1 MSVTNKIIARRSQLS
16 QSSRLVADW
25 VIENAAK
32 AAYMTS
38 QELAQE
44 AQVSQSTI
52 VKFTQKIG
60 FKGYSE
66 FKLALSEE
74 IGRKQAISATPLHS
88 GIFADDPLA
97 VIAQKLIK
105 AKTEA
110 MIQTT
115 NALSFDACNQAAQ
128 WLSDAR
134 TVQIVGI
141 GGSALTAK
149 DLGYKLLKL
158 GITALTEQD
167 SHVQIAVART
177 LTEKDVQIAISFS
190 GERKEI
196 LVAAE
201 AAKEQGAKVIALS
214 SPNISSAN
222 KSKLRRIADI
232 TFDTIA
238 DEVENRSSAIAS
250 RSAQNVITDLLFIY
264 LVQLRD
270 ESARQM
276 ISDISSDIRQ
286 IL

>member
-1 MSVTNKIIARRSQLS
+1 MSVSNKIIAKRSQLS
-16 QSSRLVADW
+16 QSGRLVADW
-25 VIENAAK
+25 IVENAAK

-38 QELAQE
+38 QEVAQE

-52 VKFTQKIG
+52 VKFTQRLG

-66 FKLALSEE
+66 FKLALSED
-74 IGRKQAISATPLHS
+74 IGRKQAIASTPLHS

-105 AKTEA
+105 AKTDA

-167 SHVQIAVART
+167 SHVQIAIART

-214 SPNISSAN
+214 SPN
-222 KSKLRRIADI
+222 KSKLRHIADI

>member
-1 MSVTNKIIARRSQLS
+1 MSVSNKIIAKRSQLS
-16 QSSRLVADW
+16 QSGRLVADW
-25 VIENAAK
+25 IVENAAK

-38 QELAQE
+38 QEVAQE

-52 VKFTQKIG
+52 VKFTQRLG

-66 FKLALSEE
+66 FKLALSED
-74 IGRKQAISATPLHS
+74 IGRKQAIASTPLHS

-105 AKTEA
+105 AKTDA

-115 NALSFDACNQAAQ
+115 NALSFEACNQAAQ

-177 LTEKDVQIAISFS
+177 LTDKDVQIAISFS

-214 SPNISSAN
+214 SPN
-222 KSKLRRIADI
+222 KSKLRHIADI

>member
-1 MSVTNKIIARRSQLS
+1 MSVSNKIIAKRSQLS
-16 QSSRLVADW
+16 QSGRLVADW
-25 VIENAAK
+25 IVENAAK

-52 VKFTQKIG
+52 VKFTQRLG

-66 FKLALSEE
+66 FKLALSED
-74 IGRKQAISATPLHS
+74 IGRKQAVASTPLHS

-105 AKTEA
+105 AKTDA

-177 LTEKDVQIAISFS
+177 LTDKDVQIAISFS

-214 SPNISSAN
+214 SPN
-222 KSKLRRIADI
+222 KSKLRHIADI

>member
-1 MSVTNKIIARRSQLS
+1 MSVSNKIIAKRSQLS
-16 QSSRLVADW
+16 QSGRLVADW
-25 VIENAAK
+25 IVENAAK

-38 QELAQE
+38 QEVAQE

-52 VKFTQKIG
+52 VKFTQRLG

-66 FKLALSEE
+66 FKLALSED
-74 IGRKQAISATPLHS
+74 IGRKQAIASTPLHS

-105 AKTEA
+105 AKTDA

-201 AAKEQGAKVIALS
+201 AAKEQGSKVIALS
-214 SPNISSAN
+214 SPN
-222 KSKLRRIADI
+222 KSKLRHIADI

>member
-1 MSVTNKIIARRSQLS
+1 MSVSNKIIAKRSQLS
-16 QSSRLVADW
+16 QSGRLVADW
-25 VIENAAK
+25 IVENAAK

-38 QELAQE
+38 QEVAQE

-52 VKFTQKIG
+52 VKFTQRLG

-66 FKLALSEE
+66 FKLALSED
-74 IGRKQAISATPLHS
+74 IGRKQAIASTPLHS

-105 AKTEA
+105 AKTDA

-214 SPNISSAN
+214 SPN
-222 KSKLRRIADI
+222 KSKLRHIADI

>member
-1 MSVTNKIIARRSQLS
+1 MSVSNKIIAKRSQLS
-16 QSSRLVADW
+16 QSGRQVADW
-25 VIENAAK
+25 IVENAAK

-52 VKFTQKIG
+52 VKFTQRLG

-66 FKLALSEE
+66 FKLALSED
-74 IGRKQAISATPLHS
+74 IGRKQAISSTPLHS

-105 AKTEA
+105 AKTDA
-110 MIQTT
+110 MFQTT
-115 NALSFDACNQAAQ
+115 NALSFDACNQAVQ

-158 GITALTEQD
+158 GITAITEQD

-201 AAKEQGAKVIALS
+201 AAKEQGATVIALS
-214 SPNISSAN
+214 SPN
-222 KSKLRRIADI
+222 KSRLRQIADI

-270 ESARQM
+270 DSAREL
-276 ISDISSDIRQ
+276 ISNISSDIRQ

>member
-1 MSVTNKIIARRSQLS
+1 MSVSNKIIAKRSQLS
-16 QSSRLVADW
+16 QSGRLVADW
-25 VIENAAK
+25 IVENAAK

-52 VKFTQKIG
+52 VKFTQRLG

-66 FKLALSEE
+66 FKLALSED
-74 IGRKQAISATPLHS
+74 IGRKQAVASTPLHS

-105 AKTEA
+105 AKTDA

-214 SPNISSAN
+214 SPN
-222 KSKLRRIADI
+222 KSKLRHIADI

>member
-1 MSVTNKIIARRSQLS
+1 MSVSNKIIAKRSQLS
-16 QSSRLVADW
+16 QSGRLVADW
-25 VIENAAK
+25 IVENAAK

-38 QELAQE
+38 QEVAHE

-52 VKFTQKIG
+52 VKFTQRLG

-66 FKLALSEE
+66 FKLALSED
-74 IGRKQAISATPLHS
+74 IGRKQAIASTPLHS

-105 AKTEA
+105 AKTDA

-214 SPNISSAN
+214 SPN
-222 KSKLRRIADI
+222 KSKLRHIADI

>member
-1 MSVTNKIIARRSQLS
+1 MSVSNKIIAKRSQLS
-16 QSSRLVADW
+16 QSGRLVADW
-25 VIENAAK
+25 IVENAAK

-38 QELAQE
+38 QEVAHE

-52 VKFTQKIG
+52 VKFTQRLG

-66 FKLALSEE
+66 FKLALSED
-74 IGRKQAISATPLHS
+74 IGRKQAIASTPLHS

-105 AKTEA
+105 AKTDA

-167 SHVQIAVART
+167 SHVQIAIART

-214 SPNISSAN
+214 SPN
-222 KSKLRRIADI
+222 KSKLRHIADI

>member
-1 MSVTNKIIARRSQLS
+1 MSVSNKIIAKRSQLS
-16 QSSRLVADW
+16 QSGRLVADW
-25 VIENAAK
+25 FVENAAK

-38 QELAQE
+38 QEVAQE

-52 VKFTQKIG
+52 VKFTQRLG

-66 FKLALSEE
+66 FKLALSED
-74 IGRKQAISATPLHS
+74 IGRKQAIASTPLHS

-105 AKTEA
+105 AKTDA

-177 LTEKDVQIAISFS
+177 LTDKDVQIAISFS

-214 SPNISSAN
+214 SPN
-222 KSKLRRIADI
+222 KSKLRHIADI

>member
-1 MSVTNKIIARRSQLS
+1 MSVSNKIIAKRSQLS
-16 QSSRLVADW
+16 QSGRLVADW
-25 VIENAAK
+25 IVENAAK

-52 VKFTQKIG
+52 VKFTQRLG

-66 FKLALSEE
+66 FKLALSED
-74 IGRKQAISATPLHS
+74 IGRKQAIASTPLHS

-105 AKTEA
+105 AKTDA

-214 SPNISSAN
+214 SPN
-222 KSKLRRIADI
+222 KSKLRHIADI

>member
-1 MSVTNKIIARRSQLS
+1 MSVINKIVARRTQLS
-16 QSSRLVADW
+16 QSGRVIGDW
-25 VIENAAK
+25 IVENAEKSAQL
-32 AAYMTS
+32 TS
-38 QELAQE
+38 QELAEQ
-44 AQVSQSTI
+44 AQVSQSSI
-52 VKFTQKIG
+52 VKFTQRLG
-60 FKGYSE
+60 FKGYSA
-66 FKLALSEE
+66 FKLALTEE
-74 IGRKQAISATPLHS
+74 IGRKQAMQATPLHS
-88 GIFADDPLA
+88 DILVDDPLA

-105 AKTEA
+105 AKTDA
-110 MIQTT
+110 MFQTT
-115 NALSFDACNQAAQ
+115 NALSYEACHQAVQ
-128 WLSDAR
+128 WLSEAR
-134 TVQIVGI
+134 RVQIVGI

-149 DLGYKLLKL
+149 DLSYKLLKL
-158 GITALTEQD
+158 GITTLAEQD

-177 LTEKDVQIAISFS
+177 LSEQDVQIAISFS

-214 SPNISSAN
+214 SPK
-222 KSKLRRIADI
+222 KSRLRQIADM

-238 DEVENRSSAIAS
+238 DETEHRSSAIAS
-250 RSAQNVITDLLFIY
+250 RSAQNVITDLLFII

>member
-1 MSVTNKIIARRSQLS
+1 MSVSNKIIAKRSQLS
-16 QSSRLVADW
+16 QSGRLVADW
-25 VIENAAK
+25 IVENAAK

-38 QELAQE
+38 QELAKE

-52 VKFTQKIG
+52 VKFTQRLG

-66 FKLALSEE
+66 FKLALSED
-74 IGRKQAISATPLHS
+74 IGRKQAIASTPLHS

-105 AKTEA
+105 AKTDA

-214 SPNISSAN
+214 SPN
-222 KSKLRRIADI
+222 KSKLRHIADI

>member
-1 MSVTNKIIARRSQLS
+1 MSVINKIVARRTQLS
-16 QSSRLVADW
+16 QSGRLIGDW
-25 VIENAAK
+25 IVENAEK
-32 AAYMTS
+32 AAQLTS
-38 QELAQE
+38 QELAEQ
-44 AQVSQSTI
+44 AQVSQSSI
-52 VKFTQKIG
+52 VKFTQRLG
-60 FKGYSE
+60 FKGYSA
-66 FKLALSEE
+66 FKLALTEE
-74 IGRKQAISATPLHS
+74 IGRKQAMQTTPLHS
-88 GIFADDPLA
+88 DILADDPLA

-105 AKTEA
+105 AKTDA
-110 MIQTT
+110 MFQTT
-115 NALSFDACNQAAQ
+115 NVLSYEACHQAVQ
-128 WLSDAR
+128 WLSEAR
-134 TVQIVGI
+134 RVQIVGI

-149 DLGYKLLKL
+149 DLSYKLLKL
-158 GITALTEQD
+158 GITTLAEQD

-177 LTEKDVQIAISFS
+177 LSEQDVQIAISFS

-214 SPNISSAN
+214 SPK
-222 KSKLRRIADI
+222 KSRLRQIADM

-238 DEVENRSSAIAS
+238 DETEHRSSAIAS
-250 RSAQNVITDLLFIY
+250 RSAQNVITDLLFII

>member
-1 MSVTNKIIARRSQLS
+1 MSVTNKIITRRSQLS
-16 QSSRLVADW
+16 QSGRLIADW

-128 WLSDAR
+128 WLNEAR

-214 SPNISSAN
+214 SPN
-222 KSKLRRIADI
+222 KSKLRHIANI

>member
-1 MSVTNKIIARRSQLS
+1 MSVSNKIIAKRSQLS
-16 QSSRLVADW
+16 QSGRLVADW
-25 VIENAAK
+25 IVENAAK

-38 QELAQE
+38 QEVAHE

-52 VKFTQKIG
+52 VKFTQRLG

-66 FKLALSEE
+66 FKLALSED
-74 IGRKQAISATPLHS
+74 IGRKQAITSTPLHS

-105 AKTEA
+105 AKTDA

-214 SPNISSAN
+214 SPN
-222 KSKLRRIADI
+222 KSKLRHIADI